1 MGKGRSPAF
10 HVAWAVVVLGILVAG
25 TVLALRGMT
34 LVDDS
39 LAPRIETVLRT
50 NLAVLAGR
58 QEAFLVAHTQGGH
71 LDATSDQTLKT
82 VLGIPLG
89 TTRARVE
96 WDFTVDLGID
106 LRNMDPGA
114 FEVRCDEDGDVCR
127 WHVPDPTSRTPAIRT
142 ETMIVTVDGAALL
155 SSRVEDKNAQALVS
169 RVTDLTE
176 NNVRSEAFWS
186 TARENV
192 RSSLADFAEEHLLE
206 AAPETK
212 DDPPT
217 IEVVFASEPRAEE
230 PPGAAPSP

>member
-1 MGKGRSPAF
+1 MSEGRSSAF
-10 HVAWAVVVLGILVAG
+10 HVAWAAVALGILVAG
-25 TVLALRGMT
+25 TVLALRGMN
-34 LVDDS
+34 LVNDS

-50 NLAVLAGR
+50 NLAVLAGS

-82 VLGIPLG
+82 VLGISLG

-114 FEVRCDEDGDVCR
+114 FVVACDEDGDVCR
-127 WHVPDPTSRTPAIRT
+127 WRVPEPSARTPAIRT
-142 ETMIVTVDGAALL
+142 DTMVVTVDGAALV
-155 SSRVEDKNAQALVS
+155 SSAVEDRNAAGLVA

-176 NNVRSEAFWS
+176 ENVRSEAFWS

-192 RSSLADFAEEHLLE
+192 RSSLVEFAEEHLIE
-206 AAPETK
+206 AGERGETQ
-212 DDPPT
+212 PT
-217 IEVVFASEPRAEE
+217 IEVVFASEPWVEE
-230 PPGAAPSP
+230 TTQ